1 MEKLK
6 QLKFLNI
13 EDLIKYGILI
23 KRNVRQS
30 LKIMFSMSMRKN

>member
-6 QLKFLNI
+6 QPKFLNI

>member
-13 EDLIKYGILI
+13 EYLIKYGILI